1 MIWQVS
7 KMPKLADQFNP
18 VSVYKEEGIKFL
30 LALQFLTRLPI
41 PSNLPYTEEL
51 FAGTPRYYP
60 LVGVIVGGICA
71 LVFLLSS
78 QLFNAA
84 LAVALM
90 MLFSVLLTGAFH
102 EDGLADTFDGVGGG
116 LTRDKALS
124 IMKDSRLGTYG
135 TLALVMVLLVKFAA
149 LSSLGVQAVLIAL
162 IAGHGLSRLSSVLV
176 MVSSRYV
183 RDHGTG
189 KPVANGVGVLSLSIA
204 LITGLACLLLVLFF
218 LSPTTMLNSLIGLAI
233 GHGLMRWVYTKKL
246 GGYTG
251 DTLGAVQQ
259 VSEVGFY
266 LGLVAG
272 V

>member
-1 MIWQVS
+1 
-7 KMPKLADQFNP
+7 MPILR
-18 VSVYKEEGIKFL
+18 EEGTKVL
-30 LALQFLTRLPI
+30 LALQFLTRIPI
-41 PSNLPYTEEL
+41 PGNVPFSEDR
-51 FAGTPRYYP
+51 FANTPRYYP
-60 LVGVIVGGICA
+60 LVGVIVGVLCA
-71 LVFLLSS
+71 ITVLISS
-78 QLFNAA
+78 FLFNINV
-84 LAVALM
+84 AVALM

-135 TLALVMVLLVKFAA
+135 TLALVMILLLKFTA
-149 LSSLGVQAVLIAL
+149 LSSLTVQAIAIGL
-162 IAGHGLSRLSSVLV
+162 IAGHGLSRLSSVAV
-176 MVSSRYV
+176 MASSHYV

-189 KPVANGVGVLSLSIA
+189 KPVANGIDKSSLVIA
-204 LITGLACLLLVLFF
+204 STTGLACLLLVLIS
-218 LSPTTMLNSLIGLAI
+218 LSFSMMICGLMGLVI
-233 GHGLMRWVYTKKL
+233 GHGLMRWVYARKL

>member
-1 MIWQVS
+1 MII
-7 KMPKLADQFNP
+7 PR
-18 VSVYKEEGIKFL
+18 EEGIKVL
-30 LALQFLTRLPI
+30 LALQFLTRIPI
-41 PSNLPYTEEL
+41 PSSVPYSEEL
-51 FAGTPRYYP
+51 IANTPRYYP
-60 LVGVIVGGICA
+60 LVGVIIGVLCA
-71 LVFLLSS
+71 IAFILSS
-78 QLFNAA
+78 LLFNTA

-116 LTRDKALS
+116 LTRDRALS

-135 TLALVMVLLVKFAA
+135 TLSLIMILFVKFTS
-149 LSSLGVQAVLIAL
+149 LSSLSAQAISVGL

-176 MVSSRYV
+176 MASSRYV

-189 KPVANGVGVLSLSIA
+189 KPVANGIDLVSLFIA
-204 LITGLACLLLVLFF
+204 ATTGLACLLLILIF
-218 LSPTTMLNSLIGLAI
+218 LSANSMIYGLIGLAI
-233 GHGLMRWVYTKKL
+233 GHGLMRWVYTRKL

-266 LGLVAG
+266 LGLAASV
-272 V
+272 

>member
-1 MIWQVS
+1 VDPF
-7 KMPKLADQFNP
+7 KV
-18 VSVYKEEGIKFL
+18 VSVLRQEVIKVL

-41 PSNLPYTEEL
+41 PSNVPYTEEL
-51 FAGTPRYYP
+51 FANTPRYYP
-60 LVGVIVGGICA
+60 LVGMFVGLLCA

-78 QLFNAA
+78 QLFEIA

-90 MLFSVLLTGAFH
+90 MMCSVLITGAFH

-116 LTRDKALS
+116 LTRNKALD

-135 TLALVMVLLVKFAA
+135 SLALVLILLLKFTS
-149 LSSLGVQAVLIAL
+149 LSSLNTTVIVIGLV
-162 IAGHGLSRLSSVLV
+162 AGHGLSRLSSVVV
-176 MVSSRYV
+176 MLSSQYV

-189 KPVANGVGVLSLSIA
+189 KPVANGIDQTSSVIVLL
-204 LITGLACLLLVLFF
+204 TGLVCLLLTLFGVSLTAMVF
-218 LSPTTMLNSLIGLAI
+218 GLIGLGV
-233 GHGLMRWVYTKKL
+233 GHLVMRWFYTKKL

-266 LGLVAG
+266 LGLAASV
-272 V
+272 